1 MSVKNIPGS
10 IIKILNEGD
19 INNINDKDLMVL
31 NQWID
36 EDEKHREYLQEYLKL
51 HYKHKIVA
59 VNDNLNMDAAW
70 DELISKKKSKKRI
83 QLWSKVAGI
92 AAMFIIV
99 LGTLHMMFNQN
110 SDNGLGERAEEE
122 DNIILSLSNGEQYI
136 LEEKNQTISKHIS
149 FNREEN
155 ELNYK
160 ASELEVITNSLYV
173 PKGKTLKITLSDST
187 EVYINSDTKLTYP
200 SHFAADKREVILEG
214 EAFFDV
220 KNNSRQSFHV
230 ITEEMKINVLGTSF
244 NVNCYKDE
252 DFVSTTLC
260 EGKVALDYKGKTI
273 NLLPDQQL
281 ILDVNNNEH
290 TLKKVN
296 SEKYTAWING
306 RYHFQNTS
314 LKKIC
319 NQLSRLYDVDFQ
331 FENKELE
338 DKHFTLFFQN
348 QDKLENILY
357 SISKTKHISFIKKE
371 NTVFIKDSLV
381 SRK

>member
-136 LEEKNQTISKHIS
+136 LEEKNQTIAEHIS

>member
-36 EDEKHREYLQEYLKL
+36 EDEKHGEYLQEYLKL

-136 LEEKNQTISKHIS
+136 LEEKNQTIAEHIS

-173 PKGKTLKITLSDST
+173 PKGKTVKITLSDST

-200 SHFAADKREVILEG
+200 SHFAGDRREVILEG

-252 DFVSTTLC
+252 GFVSTTLC

-319 NQLSRLYDVDFQ
+319 NQLSRLYNVDFQ

-357 SISKTKHISFIKKE
+357 SISKTKHISFIKKK